1 VFDHVG
7 WGELLILALVALFV
21 FGPERLPQVAAD
33 AGRMLRSL
41 RKMAQSATADL
52 KAELG
57 PEMADLDLASL
68 NPRTFVARNLF
79 ADDEQ
84 TAPTAVGRPSG
95 GPPLEPGE
103 RPPYDPDAT

>member
-1 VFDHVG
+1 LFGDVG
-7 WGELLILALVALFV
+7 WGELIIVALIGLFV

-33 AGRMLRSL
+33 AGRMLRNL

-68 NPRTFVARNLF
+68 HPRTFVARNLF
-79 ADDEQ
+79 GDDEQ
-84 TAPTAVGRPSG
+84 TVPTAVGRPAG
-95 GPPLEPGE
+95 GPPLGPGE
-103 RPPYDPDAT
+103 RPPYDVDAT

>member
-1 VFDHVG
+1 VFDQVG
-7 WGELLILALVALFV
+7 WGELLVLGLVALFV
-21 FGPERLPQVAAD
+21 FGPERLPQVVAD

-68 NPRTFVARNLF
+68 HPRTFVRNNLF
-79 ADDEQ
+79 GDDEQ
-84 TAPTAVGRPSG
+84 TTPTAVGRPTG
-95 GPPLEPGE
+95 GPPLRPGE
-103 RPPYDPDAT
+103 LPPYDPDAT

>member
-1 VFDHVG
+1 MFGDVG
-7 WGELLILALVALFV
+7 WGELIVLGLVALFV

-33 AGRMLRSL
+33 AGRMLRNL
-41 RKMAQSATADL
+41 RNMAQSATADL

-68 NPRTFVARNLF
+68 HPRTFISKNLF
-79 ADDEQ
+79 GDDEQ
-84 TAPTAVGRPSG
+84 TAPTAMGRPTG
-95 GPPLEPGE
+95 GPPLGPGE

>member
-1 VFDHVG
+1 MFDHVG
-7 WGELLILALVALFV
+7 WGELLVLALVALFV

-41 RKMAQSATADL
+41 RSLAQNATADL

-68 NPRTFVARNLF
+68 HPRTFVAKNLF
-79 ADDEQ
+79 GDDEQ
-84 TAPTAVGRPSG
+84 TTPTAVGRPTG
-95 GPPLEPGE
+95 EAPLAAGE

>member
-1 VFDHVG
+1 MFGGLG
-7 WGELLILALVALFV
+7 WGELLVIALVGLFV

-33 AGRMLRSL
+33 VGRMLRNL
-41 RKMAQSATADL
+41 RRMAQSASEEL

-79 ADDEQ
+79 GDDEQ
-84 TAPTAVGRPSG
+84 TAPTAVGRPTG
-95 GPPLEPGE
+95 GPPLAPGE
-103 RPPYDPDAT
+103 RPPYDADAT

>member
-1 VFDHVG
+1 MFNHVG
-7 WGELLILALVALFV
+7 WGELMVLGLVALFV

-52 KAELG
+52 KAEMG

-68 NPRTFVARNLF
+68 NPRTFVAKNLF
-79 ADDEQ
+79 GDDEQ
-84 TAPTAVGRPSG
+84 TAPTAVGRPMG
-95 GPPLEPGE
+95 GPPLRPGE
-103 RPPYDPDAT
+103 RPPYDADAT